1 MTKKIPDKKPSVPVD
16 VSKAK
21 AGKRDASV
29 TAKNKKDQFV
39 TTVQKGNILQ
49 LPDRFCRKYN
59 IEIGDKLQVLPLQGE
74 ILMFLP
80 PINKR
85 PKAYGKILKLATK
98 LFDGD
103 ADAAA
108 RWIHRGQH
116 GLGGKSPLEAMRT
129 IKGTKEVEDLIGR
142 IEYGFLA

>member
-1 MTKKIPDKKPSVPVD
+1 MTKKTPDKKPSVPVD

-29 TAKNKKDQFV
+29 TATQFV
-39 TTVQKGNILQ
+39 TTVQKGNILPF
-49 LPDRFCRKYN
+49 PDEFCRQFN
-59 IEIGDKLQVLPLQGE
+59 IMLGDRMQVQFFKGK

-103 ADAAA
+103 ADAAE
-108 RWIHRGQH
+108 RWIHSGQH
-116 GLGGKSPLEAMRT
+116 GLGRKSPIEVMRT
-129 IKGTKEVEDLIGR
+129 IKGAKEVEDLIGR
-142 IEYGFLA
+142 IEYGVLA